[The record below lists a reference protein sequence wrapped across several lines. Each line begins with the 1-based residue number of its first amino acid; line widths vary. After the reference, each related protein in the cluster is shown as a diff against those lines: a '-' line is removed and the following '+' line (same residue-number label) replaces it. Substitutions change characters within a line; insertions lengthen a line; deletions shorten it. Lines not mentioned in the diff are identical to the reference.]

1 MALERLIAREKP
13 EAITPGRVERVDLG
27 GRRILVRIRGGA
39 EIWVGYDPSVFSLMT
54 VDDDVLVAKTG
65 GNSGYLLDRIPRSR
79 PDRVTIMT
87 V

>member
-1 MALERLIAREKP
+1 MALERLITREKP
-13 EAITPGRVERVDLG
+13 ETITPGRVERVDLG

-65 GNSGYLLDRIPRSR
+65 SSGYLLDRIPRSR

>member
-39 EIWVGYDPSVFSLMT
+39 EIWVGYDPSVFSVMT

-65 GNSGYLLDRIPRSR
+65 SSGYLIERIPKSR